1 MIHIDWETFGEVELR
16 GKNSVG
22 LHNYFCHPKT
32 ELLTLAWAYDDEP
45 PEGWEIHNGY
55 MPDKLRR
62 GLEDPKELLAAWNS
76 TFERYGFWY
85 KMDMKIPIE
94 RFVDPQASARYL
106 SLPPDLETVGQV
118 LGLPPEMIKD
128 SDGERLLDIF
138 SKPQIVKKKGQPI
151 EYRRRDWN
159 TDPED
164 WAKLCDYN
172 KQDIV
177 AEREIMRRLKDI
189 YKVFPLPEREQRIWV
204 MDQRIND
211 RGIPVDRKFV
221 EMGLKLATREK
232 NESLGQQN
240 VRTGLANANSRNQLL
255 AWAKTQGYA
264 KNTLKK
270 GTVDAELKFNDN
282 LTPLCREILEAR
294 KDGGSTSYKKLDAIL
309 RRISSDGRLRNQFVY
324 MGSSRCG
331 RWSGSGGGV
340 QMQNLA
346 RPNQAFEDVETL
358 TEARNMVING
368 DYDRIRERYGSVL
381 TTVKYCLRTSFLA
394 SPGKRFDVADLNAI
408 ETRVGAWV
416 TGCTALTKVFEQNR
430 DPYLDYASKIT
441 QIPYENLARDLKSK
455 DPAVKA
461 RAKALRQM
469 AKPVVLGCI
478 YRLGGGSVATI
489 KGDPTKTGLWGYAE
503 GYGVAM
509 TQEEAANHV
518 RIFRDSYPEI
528 PQFWYACEDAIKDVL
543 AGTRTVREIGPNG
556 CIRIDKI
563 NLEGR
568 DPVLRIQLPSG
579 RYLHYVDASI
589 QNLKMP
595 WKDREGNDVYRDGLV
610 YSGTNQETH
619 QWDCGV
625 TSHGGKI
632 TENIIQGI
640 ARDVIAED
648 MLQCEVIEISINAHA
663 HDEIIAENE
672 DSLCAPGLIDME
684 AIMAKPINWLPG
696 LLLKGEG
703 FSSSFYRKG

>member
-1 MIHIDWETFGEVELR
+1 MICHVDFETYSEAELH

-22 LHNYFCHPKT
+22 LDNYAQHPST
-32 ELLTLAWAYDDEP
+32 RVLMMAWAVDEQGPEIWFPDQEPMP
-45 PEGWEIHNGY
+45 PAV
-55 MPDKLRR
+55 RQS
-62 GLEDPKELLAAWNS
+62 LEDSETQFAAWNS
-76 TFERYGFWY
+76 AFERYLFRY
-85 KMDMKIPIE
+85 ALQIDIPIE
-94 RFVDPQASARYL
+94 RWADPQASARYL
-106 SLPPDLETVGQV
+106 SLPGDLDTVGRV
-118 LGLPPEMIKD
+118 LGLPEDMQKD
-128 SDGERLLDIF
+128 KEGERLIDIF
-138 SKPQIVKKKGQPI
+138 SKPTKLRGKEKRTII
-151 EYRRRDWN
+151 RTSE
-159 TDPED
+159 TDPEEWVKFVAYCKRD
-164 WAKLCDYN
+164 V
-172 KQDIV
+172 V

-255 AWAKTQGYA
+255 AWAKTQGYN

-270 GTVDAELKFNDN
+270 GTVDAELKFNDT
-282 LTPLCREILEAR
+282 LTPLCREVLEAR
-294 KDGGSTSYKKLDAIL
+294 KEGGSTSYKKLSAIL
-309 RRISSDGRLRNQFVY
+309 RQVSSDGRLRNQFIY

-331 RWSGSGGGV
+331 RWAGNAV
-340 QMQNLA
+340 QLQNMA

-381 TTVKYCLRTSFLA
+381 TTVKYCLRTAFLA
-394 SPGKRFDVADLNAI
+394 SPGKKFDVADLNAI

-416 TGCTALTKVFEQNR
+416 TGCLGLMKVFLEGR
-430 DPYLDYASKIT
+430 DPYLDCASKIS
-441 QIPYENLARDLKSK
+441 QIPYDNLKRDLKSK
-455 DPAVKA
+455 DPVVKA
-461 RAKALRQM
+461 RTKALRQM
-469 AKPVVLGCI
+469 AKAIILGCL
-478 YRLGGGSVATI
+478 YRLGGGSIAIV
-489 KGDPTKTGLWGYAE
+489 KGDPVKTGLFGYVE
-503 GYGVAM
+503 GFGIAM
-509 TQEEAANHV
+509 TQEEAADYV
-518 RIFRDSYPEI
+518 QIFRASYPEI

-563 NLEGR
+563 NVDEDR